1 MNTVR
6 TNAFVFAICDEYEK
20 AKNKHPRFADR
31 MMHPHDFTFAPSRAR
46 TYRRFNDEITA
57 ANEPSNAAFIFHE
70 EFWEAMAEY
79 KDGNLSAC
87 LDELAQCGA
96 VILRMMEF
104 VADERD
110 GNKKDGTNAN

>member
-20 AKNKHPRFADR
+20 AKKKHPRFAD
-31 MMHPHDFTFAPSRAR
+31 MMMTPGEAYFVPKCAETAKRANDDKRPGEFTAK
-46 TYRRFNDEITA
+46 D
-57 ANEPSNAAFIFHE
+57 IFQE

-79 KDGNLSAC
+79 AAGNHNAC

-110 GNKKDGTNAN
+110 GNKGGRE